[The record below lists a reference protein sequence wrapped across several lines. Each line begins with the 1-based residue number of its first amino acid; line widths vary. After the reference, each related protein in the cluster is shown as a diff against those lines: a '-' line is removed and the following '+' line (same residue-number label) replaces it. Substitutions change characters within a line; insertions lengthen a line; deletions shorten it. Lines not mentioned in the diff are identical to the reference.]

1 LYNLPKR
8 KKGEEG
14 MRMREDRVKIST
26 EMLIDVNSSLKRK
39 VFLYLK
45 QKR

>member
-26 EMLIDVNSSLKRK
+26 EIFIDGEAKFEEKGSHRLH
-39 VFLYLK
+39 FLT
-45 QKR
+45 